1 MKMSNSTIPP
11 RFKPLGQASQGS
23 SEDVVYYDT
32 QASREAKLEYLLS
45 RTQGLLGLS
54 IALHEL
60 DNAPTD
66 AVQKINSVYSM
77 LLSDGISVIKHISQ
91 EDINK

>member
-1 MKMSNSTIPP
+1 MTNSIIPP
-11 RFKPLGQASQGS
+11 RFKPLGQTSQGS
-23 SEDVVYYDT
+23 NENVVYYDT
-32 QASREAKLEYLLS
+32 QASREAKLEYLIS

-54 IALHEL
+54 IAIHEL
-60 DNAPTD
+60 DNAPPN

-77 LLSDGISVIKHISQ
+77 LLSDGLSVIEQISK